1 MENRKHENSM
11 NLAGDIRK
19 EMKEIQKMQATM
31 PYYLTIVTNTCSGFR
46 TIVCC

>member
-1 MENRKHENSM
+1 MENRKNENSRIS
-11 NLAGDIRK
+11 AGDIRK
-19 EMKEIQKMQATM
+19 EMDEIQRMQESI